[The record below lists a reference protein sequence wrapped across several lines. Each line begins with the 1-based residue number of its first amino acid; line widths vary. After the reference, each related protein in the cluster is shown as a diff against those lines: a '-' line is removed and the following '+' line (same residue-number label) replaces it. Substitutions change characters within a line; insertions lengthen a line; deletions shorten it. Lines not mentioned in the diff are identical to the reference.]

1 MKEIVKNLIADALKR
16 AKSEG
21 VLSLESAPDIVI
33 EEPKDEKLGDFATTL
48 AMQLARPEKKNPKLI
63 AEIICGFLND
73 GVDLIDS
80 AEVAGPGFIN
90 IKMSGDFFRD
100 GLREAIRLASEFGQ
114 SDIGGKK
121 KVLVEFVSANPTGP
135 LHVGHGRGAAVGH
148 ALSCLLKKAGYDVST
163 EYYINDVG
171 NQMNNLGRST
181 WMRYKEQLGKHAI
194 FPEDGYQGDYI
205 KDIAQEIID
214 KDGSSHLDKQ
224 DEDALTYFRKYSKDS
239 ILEGIR
245 NDLKEFRVEFDRWF
259 SEASLDDDDSVNK
272 AIHWLREKGFVYDKD
287 GATWVKTS
295 QFKDDADRVIIK
307 QGGERT
313 YFCSDIAYHKNKV
326 DRGYDLILDLWGA
339 DHHGY
344 VPRMQSVLEAM
355 GYSQDVFKVLLVQF
369 VTLRR
374 GGQKVSMS
382 TRSGEF
388 ETLADVVAEVGVDA
402 TRFFFLMRS
411 SDSHLDFDLDL
422 AKKESPENPVYYIQ
436 YAHARICSVFRTA
449 EEQGVAAPNLDS
461 ADLSLLGEEE
471 EFALMKKILT
481 YPACIE
487 KSAQSQEIHRIA
499 FYLQDLVSI
508 FHSYY
513 KQHRVVT
520 ENRELT
526 LARLLLLDILR
537 NVIASG
543 LGILG
548 VSAPQK
554 M

>member
-1 MKEIVKNLIADALKR
+1 MKETVKNQIADALIR
-16 AKSEG
+16 AKENG
-21 VLSLESAPDIVI
+21 DLNFQEMPDIVI

-48 AMQLARPEKKNPKLI
+48 AMQLARSEKKNPKVI
-63 AEIICGFLND
+63 AEAICGFLND
-73 GVDLIDS
+73 GADSIES

-90 IKMSGDFFRD
+90 IKMSGDFFLSRFQ
-100 GLREAIRLASEFGQ
+100 EAILQGREFGQ
-114 SDIGGKK
+114 SDVGQKK
-121 KVLVEFVSANPTGP
+121 KVLLEFVSANPTGP

-148 ALSCLLKKAGYDVST
+148 ALSCLLKKAGFDVST

-171 NQMNNLGRST
+171 NQMNTLGRST
-181 WMRYKEQLGKHAI
+181 WIRYQELLKKKVE
-194 FPEDGYQGDYI
+194 FPEDGYKGEYI
-205 KDIAQEIID
+205 KDIAQAVID
-214 KDGSSHLDKQ
+214 TDGSSHLDKQ
-224 DEDALTYFRKYSKDS
+224 AEDALTFFREFSKDS
-239 ILEGIR
+239 ILAGIR
-245 NDLKEFRVEFDRWF
+245 SDLKEFRVEFDCWF
-259 SEASLDDDDSVNK
+259 NESSLYDDDSVNK
-272 AIHWLREKGFVYDKD
+272 AIDWLRDKGFVYEKD

-295 QFKDDADRVIIK
+295 QFKDAADRVIIK

-344 VPRMQSVLEAM
+344 LPRMQSVLQAL
-355 GYSQDVFKVLLVQF
+355 GYDEEVFKVLLVQF
-369 VTLRR
+369 VSLKR

-388 ETLADVVAEVGVDA
+388 ETLADVIAEVGVDA

-449 EEQGVAAPNLDS
+449 GEQEVPMADLAS
-461 ADLSLLGEEE
+461 ADISLLKETE
-471 EFALMKKILT
+471 EFALIKKILA

-487 KSAQSQEIHRIA
+487 KSALSLEIHRIA
-499 FYLQDLVSI
+499 FYLQELVSI

-520 ENRELT
+520 GNRELT
-526 LARLLLLDILR
+526 LARLLLLDCLR

-543 LGILG
+543 LAILG
-548 VSAPQK
+548 VSAPEK

>member
-1 MKEIVKNLIADALKR
+1 MKEMVKNQIADALIR
-16 AKSEG
+16 AKENG
-21 VLSLESAPDIVI
+21 DLNFQEMPDIVI

-48 AMQLARPEKKNPKLI
+48 AMQLARSEKKNPKVI
-63 AEIICGFLND
+63 AEAICGFLND
-73 GVDLIDS
+73 GADSIES

-90 IKMSGDFFRD
+90 IKMSGDFFLSRFQ
-100 GLREAIRLASEFGQ
+100 EAILQGREFGQ
-114 SDIGGKK
+114 SDVGQKK
-121 KVLVEFVSANPTGP
+121 KVLLEFVSANPTGP

-148 ALSCLLKKAGYDVST
+148 ALSCLLKKAGFDVST

-171 NQMNNLGRST
+171 NQMNTLGRST
-181 WMRYKEQLGKHAI
+181 WIRYQELLKKKVE
-194 FPEDGYQGDYI
+194 FPEDGYKGEYI
-205 KDIAQEIID
+205 KDIAQAVID
-214 KDGSSHLDKQ
+214 TDGSSHLDKQ
-224 DEDALTYFRKYSKDS
+224 AEDALTFFREFSKDS
-239 ILEGIR
+239 ILAGIR
-245 NDLKEFRVEFDRWF
+245 SDLKEFRVEFDCWF
-259 SEASLDDDDSVNK
+259 NESSLYDDDSVNK
-272 AIHWLREKGFVYDKD
+272 AIDWLRDKGFVYEKD

-295 QFKDDADRVIIK
+295 QFKDAADRVIIK

-344 VPRMQSVLEAM
+344 LPRMQSVLQAL
-355 GYSQDVFKVLLVQF
+355 GYDEEVFKVLLVQF
-369 VTLRR
+369 VSLKR

-388 ETLADVVAEVGVDA
+388 ETLADVIAEVGVDA

-449 EEQGVAAPNLDS
+449 GEQEVPMADLAS
-461 ADLSLLGEEE
+461 ADISLLKETE
-471 EFALMKKILT
+471 EFALIKKILA

-487 KSAQSQEIHRIA
+487 KSALSLEIHRIA
-499 FYLQDLVSI
+499 FYLQELVSI

-520 ENRELT
+520 GNRELT
-526 LARLLLLDILR
+526 LARLLLLDCLR

-543 LGILG
+543 LAILG
-548 VSAPQK
+548 VSAPEK

>member
-1 MKEIVKNLIADALKR
+1 MKETVKNQIADALIR
-16 AKSEG
+16 AKENG
-21 VLSLESAPDIVI
+21 DLNFQEMPDIVI

-48 AMQLARPEKKNPKLI
+48 AMQLARSEKKNPKVI
-63 AEIICGFLND
+63 AEAICGFLND
-73 GVDLIDS
+73 GAGSIES

-90 IKMSGDFFRD
+90 IKMSGDFFLSRFQ
-100 GLREAIRLASEFGQ
+100 EAILQGREFGQ
-114 SDIGGKK
+114 SDVGQKK
-121 KVLVEFVSANPTGP
+121 KVLLEFVSANPTGP

-148 ALSCLLKKAGYDVST
+148 ALSCLLKKAGFDVST
-163 EYYINDVG
+163 EYYINDIG
-171 NQMNNLGRST
+171 NQMNTLGRST
-181 WMRYKEQLGKHAI
+181 WIRYQELLKKKVE
-194 FPEDGYQGDYI
+194 FPEDGYKGEYI
-205 KDIAQEIID
+205 KDIAQAVID
-214 KDGSSHLDKQ
+214 TDGSSHLDKQ
-224 DEDALTYFRKYSKDS
+224 AEDALTFFREFSKDS
-239 ILEGIR
+239 ILAGIR
-245 NDLKEFRVEFDRWF
+245 SDLKEFRVEFDCWF
-259 SEASLDDDDSVNK
+259 NESSLDDDDSVNK
-272 AIHWLREKGFVYDKD
+272 AIDWLRDKGFVYEKD

-295 QFKDDADRVIIK
+295 QFKDAADRVIIK

-344 VPRMQSVLEAM
+344 VPRMQSVLQAL
-355 GYSQDVFKVLLVQF
+355 GYDEEVFKVLLVQF
-369 VTLRR
+369 VSLKR

-388 ETLADVVAEVGVDA
+388 ETLADVIAEVGVDA

-411 SDSHLDFDLDL
+411 SDNHLDFDLDL

-449 EEQGVAAPNLDS
+449 GEQEVPMADLAS
-461 ADLSLLGEEE
+461 ADISLLKETE
-471 EFALMKKILT
+471 EFALIKKILA

-487 KSAQSQEIHRIA
+487 KSALSLEIHRIA
-499 FYLQDLVSI
+499 FYLQELVSI

-520 ENRELT
+520 GNRELT
-526 LARLLLLDILR
+526 LARLLLLDCLR

-543 LGILG
+543 LAVLG
-548 VSAPQK
+548 VSAPEK